1 VLIGKKENIKKLL
14 IGCLVLT
21 FCKKIMIIMK
31 TKLVLKLNLIAL
43 FFFLTIVENQGSGKE
58 EISEIK
64 PFSRV
69 ILKKTTSNYDLV
81 FDNYNLFNVPSNNLG
96 PLLWSAGHESGNQNE
111 WTSDGGGGE
120 FNSGTGNS
128 VASTAFARTG
138 KYSLKLSINT
148 TSGDSHGTR
157 NFRWKEIGANKDI
170 IFTQYVYF
178 PAKID
183 LDPNNAWFNLLQ
195 TKGVK
200 FAAGGPG
207 TGPDQI
213 NNPHFSVGIDVRGGA
228 GSRGANYLTLAD
240 LQKFWGGT
248 TNVVWKA
255 PVGIDLPVNK
265 WVKIQMRIIQDRGNN
280 GRVLLWQ
287 DDVLVIDTGLR
298 NTLRPEVDVNQY
310 SINAYADKTFP
321 NTTTYYIDD
330 LSINLPDDT
339 SNQAYKVTT
348 APSPTSGGKILIAQ
362 FEKDTDVKIT
372 SPLNNSTLPKN
383 TTISIKASASNP
395 VSEVQKIEYF
405 KDGVLLG
412 SSVNTPFTYNWL
424 NAEEG
429 IYQIQV
435 KAYFKNGDVKF
446 STINKLLVK

>member
-1 VLIGKKENIKKLL
+1 
-14 IGCLVLT
+14 
-21 FCKKIMIIMK
+21 MIIMK
-31 TKLVLKLNLIAL
+31 TKLVIKLNLIAL
-43 FFFLTIVENQGSGKE
+43 FFFLTIVENQGSGKV

-64 PFSRV
+64 PFS
-69 ILKKTTSNYDLV
+69 KKVLNNYFVL
-81 FDNYNLFNVPSNNLG
+81 DNYNQFNTPSNKLG
-96 PLLWSAGHESGNQNE
+96 ALLWSAGHESGNQSE

-120 FNSGTGNS
+120 YNSGTGNS
-128 VASTAFARTG
+128 GVSTTVARTG

-157 NFRWKEIGANKDI
+157 NFRWREIGTNKDI
-170 IFTQYVYF
+170 IITQYLYF
-178 PAKID
+178 PSRID

-200 FAAGGPG
+200 YAPGGAGS
-207 TGPDQI
+207 GPDQI
-213 NNPHFSVGIDVRGGA
+213 NNPHYTVGIDVRGGA

-255 PVGIDLPVNK
+255 PSGIDLPVNK
-265 WVKIQMRIIQDRGNN
+265 WVKIQMRIIQDKGNN

-310 SINAYADKTFP
+310 SINAYADKTVP
-321 NTTTYYIDD
+321 NVTSFYVDD

-339 SNQAYKVTT
+339 AAQVYKVTT
-348 APSPTSGGKILIAQ
+348 ESAPTSGGEILIAQ
-362 FEKDTDVKIT
+362 FAKDTDVQII
-372 SPLNNSTLPKN
+372 SPLNNSTKAKN
-383 TTISIKASASNP
+383 STISIKSTASSP
-395 VSEVQKIEYF
+395 VSEVEKIEFF
-405 KDGVLLG
+405 KNGILFGTSTD
-412 SSVNTPFTYNWL
+412 SSIDFNWVNP
-424 NAEEG
+424 EEG
-429 IYQIQV
+429 VYQIQI

-446 STINKLLVK
+446 SSINNVLVK

>member
-1 VLIGKKENIKKLL
+1 
-14 IGCLVLT
+14 
-21 FCKKIMIIMK
+21 MK

-43 FFFLTIVENQGSGKE
+43 FFFLTIVENQGSGKD

-64 PFSRV
+64 PYSRV
-69 ILKKTTSNYDLV
+69 ILSKTNSNSDFVLSDYSLL
-81 FDNYNLFNVPSNNLG
+81 NTPTNNLG
-96 PLLWSAGHESGNQNE
+96 ALLWSAGHESGNQSE

-120 FNSGTGNS
+120 YNSGTGNS
-128 VASTAFARTG
+128 VVSTTFARTG

-148 TSGDSHGTR
+148 SSGDSHGTR

-170 IFTQYVYF
+170 IITQYLYF
-178 PAKID
+178 PARID

-200 FAAGGPG
+200 FAPGGAG

-213 NNPHFSVGIDVRGGA
+213 NNPHYIVGIDVRGGA

-248 TNVVWKA
+248 SNVVWKA
-255 PVGIDLPVNK
+255 PAGIDLPVNK
-265 WVKIQMRIIQDRGNN
+265 WVKIQMRIIQDKGTN
-280 GRVLLWQ
+280 GRILLWQ

-310 SINAYADKTFP
+310 SVNAYADKTVP
-321 NTTTYYIDD
+321 NTTVYYADD

-339 SNQAYKVTT
+339 SSQSYKVTT
-348 APSPTSGGKILIAQ
+348 EPAPFSGGKILIAQ
-362 FEKDTDVKIT
+362 FGKDTDVKIT
-372 SPLNNSTLPKN
+372 SPVNNSTLPKN
-383 TTISIKASASNP
+383 STISIKASASNP
-395 VSEVQKIEYF
+395 ASEIQKIEYF
-405 KDGVLLG
+405 RNDVLIGTITNSPFDFNWVNAGEGV
-412 SSVNTPFTYNWL
+412 
-424 NAEEG
+424 
-429 IYQIQV
+429 YQIHV

-446 STINKLLVK
+446 STINKILVK